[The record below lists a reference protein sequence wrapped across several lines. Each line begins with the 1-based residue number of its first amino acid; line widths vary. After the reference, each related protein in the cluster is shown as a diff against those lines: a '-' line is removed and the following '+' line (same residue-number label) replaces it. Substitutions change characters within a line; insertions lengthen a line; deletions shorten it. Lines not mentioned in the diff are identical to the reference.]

1 MTNANDRLVLIVED
15 EPDVAQLIAY
25 HLRKH
30 GFRTVTALDGNEAQE
45 ILAKHRPDFAI
56 LDVMLPGKDGMEL
69 CRDIKTSPETRD
81 MPVILLTAMNA
92 TADKLRGFGCGA
104 DDYITKPFS
113 ISELIVRVFVQLR
126 RQPAATAA

>member
-1 MTNANDRLVLIVED
+1 MIVED

-30 GFRTVTALDGNEAQE
+30 GFRTVTALDGLEAQT

-56 LDVMLPGKDGMEL
+56 LDVMLPGKDGLEL
-69 CRDIKTSPETRD
+69 CQDIKGSPETAH
-81 MPVILLTAMNA
+81 MPVMMLTAMGT

-104 DDYITKPFS
+104 DDYLTKPFS
-113 ISELIVRVFVQLR
+113 ISELIVRVFALLR
-126 RQPAATAA
+126 RQPAVIAA